1 MMNNS
6 AWIQVGGTGGEK
18 MRDSDSAKA
27 REEQPTQQLI
37 QPVPQ
42 NQWIL
47 PQTCSPLFHVCIL
60 SLQLDCYFIQSI
72 DTKHL
77 PCVWHWPTNVFTR
90 REGI

>member
-18 MRDSDSAKA
+18 MRDSDSAQA

-47 PQTCSPLFHVCIL
+47 L
-60 SLQLDCYFIQSI
+60 
-72 DTKHL
+72 
-77 PCVWHWPTNVFTR
+77 
-90 REGI
+90 